1 MKTQSDPPTA
11 SDIES
16 PEKKKCVEP
25 VATLLMALATR
36 STAWCSFESAAW
48 TRKMNRLMNE
58 FNALERR
65 AAVLTIQG
73 MQQTTIHTGMLC
85 KPLLRAK
92 LAMTSW

>member
-1 MKTQSDPPTA
+1 
-11 SDIES
+11 
-16 PEKKKCVEP
+16 
-25 VATLLMALATR
+25 
-36 STAWCSFESAAW
+36 
-48 TRKMNRLMNE
+48 MNE